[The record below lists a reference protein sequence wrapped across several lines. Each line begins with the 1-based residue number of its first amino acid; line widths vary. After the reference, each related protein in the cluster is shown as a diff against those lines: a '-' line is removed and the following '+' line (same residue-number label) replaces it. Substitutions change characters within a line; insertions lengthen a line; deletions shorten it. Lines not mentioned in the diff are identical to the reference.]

1 MIDPITLSILGAAG
15 GSLISGLPNIL
26 PSKFERE
33 QRKRMQDL
41 QRKEEMGLLGLT
53 DQERRV
59 LEGSLEDRSNQAANF
74 AQQER
79 ERLLA
84 ASGAATSGAALL
96 GAQMADEQL
105 RQQNTQ
111 IAQAIEE
118 EDLAKKQQQTDE
130 LRALEA
136 AQSQY
141 AANRIQSITNIAEA
155 GLEAGLGTAG
165 QQKIIQGAT
174 TPSEN
179 SVSAISSLYG
189 IPENEARGLIEISA
203 KNPEVLQLYQMLNKT
218 GGKTGAA

>member
-15 GSLISGLPNIL
+15 GSLIAGLPNII

-33 QRKRMQDL
+33 QKKRMEEL

-53 DQERRV
+53 DKERRV
-59 LEGSLEDRSNQAANF
+59 IEGRLETRSNQAADY

-84 ASGAATSGAALL
+84 ASGAATSGTALL

-118 EDLAKKQQQTDE
+118 QDLAKQQRQTDE

-136 AQSQY
+136 AQGQY
-141 AANRIQSITNIAEA
+141 AANRAQSIANVAGA
-155 GLEAGLGTAG
+155 GLEAGLGTAA

-174 TPSEN
+174 TPSAN
-179 SVSAISSLYG
+179 SVAAISNLYG

-203 KNPEVLQLYQMLNKT
+203 KNPEALRLYQMLNST
-218 GGKTGAA
+218 GGTTGGL